1 MHITREQ
8 KVAANQTDLV
18 DYLSKKGYELKK
30 MGTCYKI
37 KIRRKFPGDMSS
49 LSIFENRRGWKR
61 WSTGEHVS
69 MAVMQFHSLRK
80 IWV

>member
-30 MGTCYKI
+30 WERATK
-37 KIRRKFPGDMSS
+37 
-49 LSIFENRRGWKR
+49 
-61 WSTGEHVS
+61 
-69 MAVMQFHSLRK
+69 
-80 IWV
+80 